1 MHPAKSVI
9 FFTTIS
15 GAGFGLIALLSLA
28 LSFGMAQFDIG
39 LFTAAIIAVGLS
51 SAGLISSTFPLGNP
65 QRAWRAFS
73 QYQSSWLSREGV
85 LSVLTLGSFV
95 LWLGSAFLA
104 GQAPLWIGILIAF
117 LCALTIFATAM
128 IYAQLKPVPRWHSHL
143 TPACYLGFS
152 LSSGMMLY
160 ALFRPEDMASG
171 QIALASLILAWAIK
185 LLWWQRADKTGR
197 DADGSTLASA
207 TGLKG
212 YADIKL
218 FEAPHLTKNYLMKE
232 MVFEIGRKH
241 GKKLRYTSMGLGF
254 VLPFI
259 LLVLAGFF
267 GAPVMMC
274 AILAFGFHM
283 TGLFVERWLFFAE
296 AEHVVALYYGK

>member
-28 LSFGMAQFDIG
+28 LCFGMASFD
-39 LFTAAIIAVGLS
+39 TAFYISALIAVFLS
-51 SAGLISSTFPLGNP
+51 SAGLISSTFHLGNP
-65 QRAWRAFS
+65 QRAWRAVS

-85 LSVLTLGSFV
+85 LSILTLGCFV
-95 LWLGSAFLA
+95 LWIGSAYITGA
-104 GQAPLWIGILIAF
+104 APAWIGALVAL
-117 LCALTIFATAM
+117 LCGLTIFATAM
-128 IYAQLKPVPRWHSHL
+128 IYAQLKPVPRWHSRL
-143 TPACYLGFS
+143 TPASYLGFG
-152 LSSGMMLY
+152 LSSGML
-160 ALFRPEDMASG
+160 LFAAFLPDQIGLGYIGMAS
-171 QIALASLILAWAIK
+171 LVLAWGIK
-185 LLWWQRADKTGR
+185 MMWWQRADKTGR
-197 DADGSTLASA
+197 DADGSSLASA
-207 TGLKG
+207 TGLTG
-212 YADIKL
+212 YASVKL

-241 GKKLRYTSMGLGF
+241 GKKLRYISMGLGF
-254 VLPFI
+254 VLPSI
-259 LLVLAGFF
+259 LLLLAGFF
-267 GAPVMMC
+267 GAPVMVC

>member
-39 LFTAAIIAVGLS
+39 LFTSAIIAVGLS
-51 SAGLISSTFPLGNP
+51 SAGLISSTFHLGNP

-85 LSVLTLGSFV
+85 LSILTLGCFV
-95 LWLGSAFLA
+95 LWLGNAFLA
-104 GQAPLWIGILIAF
+104 GQAPVWIGILIAF

-152 LSSGMMLY
+152 LSSGMILY
-160 ALFRPEDMASG
+160 AFLGPEDMASG
-171 QIALASLILAWAIK
+171 QIALASLVLAWAIK

-197 DADGSTLASA
+197 DADGSSLASA
-207 TGLKG
+207 TGLTG

-232 MVFEIGRKH
+232 MVFEIGRRH
-241 GKKLRYTSMGLGF
+241 GKKLRYISMGLGF

-267 GAPVMMC
+267 GAPVMVY

>member
-15 GAGFGLIALLSLA
+15 GAGFGFIALLSLA
-28 LSFGMAQFDIG
+28 ICFGIAAFDTA
-39 LFTAAIIAVGLS
+39 LFTSAIIAVVLS
-51 SAGLISSTFPLGNP
+51 SAGLISSTFHLGNP
-65 QRAWRAFS
+65 QRAWRALS

-85 LSVLTLGSFV
+85 LSVITLAAFV
-95 LWLGSAFLA
+95 LWLGSAFVT
-104 GQAPLWIGILIAF
+104 GHAPLWIGAAIAIL
-117 LCALTIFATAM
+117 CGLTIFATAM

-143 TPACYLGFS
+143 TPASYLGFG
-152 LSSGMMLY
+152 LSSGILLFASLTPSVT
-160 ALFRPEDMASG
+160 ALGYISM
-171 QIALASLILAWAIK
+171 ASLILAWAIK
-185 LLWWQRADKTGR
+185 MMWWQRADKTGR
-197 DADGSTLASA
+197 DADGSTLATA
-207 TGLKG
+207 TGLTG
-212 YADIKL
+212 YASVKL

-241 GKKLRYTSMGLGF
+241 ATKLRRISMGLGF

-259 LLVLAGFF
+259 LLMLAAFF
-267 GAPVMMC
+267 GAPIIIC
-274 AILAFGFHM
+274 ASAAFLLHM

>member
-28 LSFGMAQFDIG
+28 ICFGIATFD
-39 LFTAAIIAVGLS
+39 TALYTSAIIAVLLS
-51 SAGLISSTFPLGNP
+51 SAGLISSTFHLGNP

-85 LSVLTLGSFV
+85 LSVLTLGCFV
-95 LWLGSAFLA
+95 LWLGSAFISGRA
-104 GQAPLWIGILIAF
+104 ETWIGALVAL
-117 LCALTIFATAM
+117 LCGLTIFATAM
-128 IYAQLKPVPRWHSHL
+128 IYAQLKPIPRWYSHL
-143 TPACYLGFS
+143 TPASYLGFG
-152 LSSGMMLY
+152 LSSGMLLFAGILPDHV
-160 ALFRPEDMASG
+160 ALGYMG
-171 QIALASLILAWAIK
+171 IASLILAWGIK
-185 LLWWQRADKTGR
+185 MMWWQRADKTGR
-197 DADGSTLASA
+197 DADGSSLASA
-207 TGLKG
+207 TGLTG
-212 YADIKL
+212 YASVKL

-241 GKKLRYTSMGLGF
+241 AVKLRKISMVLGF

-267 GAPVMMC
+267 SAPMMVC
-274 AILAFGFHM
+274 APIAFAFHM

>member
-51 SAGLISSTFPLGNP
+51 SAGLISSTFHLGNP
-65 QRAWRAFS
+65 LRAWRAFS
-73 QYQSSWLSREGV
+73 QIQSSWLSREGV
-85 LSVLTLGSFV
+85 LSVLTLGCFV

-104 GQAPLWIGILIAF
+104 GQAPVWIGILIAF

-152 LSSGMMLY
+152 LSSGMILY
-160 ALFRPEDMASG
+160 ALLRPEDMVSG
-171 QIALASLILAWAIK
+171 HIALASLVLAWAIK

-212 YADIKL
+212 YANIKL

-232 MVFEIGRKH
+232 MVFKIGRKH
-241 GKKLRYTSMGLGF
+241 GKKLRYISMGLGF

-267 GAPVMMC
+267 GAPLIMC

>member
-39 LFTAAIIAVGLS
+39 LFTAAIVAVGLS
-51 SAGLISSTFPLGNP
+51 SAGLISSAFHLRNP

-73 QYQSSWLSREGV
+73 QYQGSWLSREGV
-85 LSVLTLGSFV
+85 LSVVTLSCFV

-104 GQAPLWIGILIAF
+104 GRAPVWIGILIAF

-152 LSSGMMLY
+152 LSSGMILY
-160 ALFRPEDMASG
+160 ALVRPEGMASG
-171 QIALASLILAWAIK
+171 QIALASLSVAWAIK
-185 LLWWQRADKTGR
+185 LLWWKRADKTGR
-197 DADGSTLASA
+197 DADGSSLASA
-207 TGLKG
+207 TGLTG

-218 FEAPHLTKNYLMKE
+218 FEAPHLTKDYLMKE

-241 GKKLRYTSMGLGF
+241 GKKLRHISMGLGF
-254 VLPFI
+254 ILPCI

-267 GAPVMMC
+267 GAPLMVC

-283 TGLFVERWLFFAE
+283 IGLFIERWLFFAE

>member
-51 SAGLISSTFPLGNP
+51 SAGLISSTFHLANP
-65 QRAWRAFS
+65 QRAWHAFS

-85 LSVLTLGSFV
+85 LSVLTLGCFV
-95 LWLGSAFLA
+95 LWLGSSFLA

-152 LSSGMMLY
+152 LSSGMILY
-160 ALFRPEDMASG
+160 ALLRPEDMASG
-171 QIALASLILAWAIK
+171 QIALASLVLAWAIK

-197 DADGSTLASA
+197 DADGSSLASA
-207 TGLKG
+207 TGLTG

-241 GKKLRYTSMGLGF
+241 GKKLRNISMGLGF

-259 LLVLAGFF
+259 LLLLAGFF
-267 GAPVMMC
+267 GAPVMVC

-283 TGLFVERWLFFAE
+283 IGLFVERWLFFAE

>member
-1 MHPAKSVI
+1 
-9 FFTTIS
+9 
-15 GAGFGLIALLSLA
+15 
-28 LSFGMAQFDIG
+28 
-39 LFTAAIIAVGLS
+39 LS
-51 SAGLISSTFPLGNP
+51 SAGLISSTFHLGNP

-85 LSVLTLGSFV
+85 LSVLTLGCFV

-152 LSSGMMLY
+152 LSSGMILY
-160 ALFRPEDMASG
+160 ALLRPEDMASG

-207 TGLKG
+207 TGLTG

-241 GKKLRYTSMGLGF
+241 GKKLRHISMGLGF

>member
-9 FFTTIS
+9 FFTAIS
-15 GAGFGLIALLSLA
+15 GAGFGRVALLALA
-28 LSFGMAQFDIG
+28 LSFGIAQFDIG

-51 SAGLISSTFPLGNP
+51 SAGLISSTFHLGNP

-85 LSVLTLGSFV
+85 LSVLTLGCFV

-152 LSSGMMLY
+152 LSSGMILY
-160 ALFRPEDMASG
+160 ALLRPEDIASG

-207 TGLKG
+207 TGLTG

-241 GKKLRYTSMGLGF
+241 GKKLRHISMGLGF

>member
-39 LFTAAIIAVGLS
+39 LFTSAIIAVGLS
-51 SAGLISSTFPLGNP
+51 SAGLISSTFHLGNP

-85 LSVLTLGSFV
+85 LSILTLGCFV
-95 LWLGSAFLA
+95 LWLGNAFLA
-104 GQAPLWIGILIAF
+104 GQAPVWIGILIAF

-152 LSSGMMLY
+152 LSSGMILY
-160 ALFRPEDMASG
+160 AFLRPEDMASG
-171 QIALASLILAWAIK
+171 QIALASLVLAWAIK

-197 DADGSTLASA
+197 DADGSSLASA
-207 TGLKG
+207 IGLTG

-218 FEAPHLTKNYLMKE
+218 FEAPHMTKNYLMKE
-232 MVFEIGRKH
+232 MVFEIGRRH
-241 GKKLRYTSMGLGF
+241 GKKLRFISMGLGF

-267 GAPVMMC
+267 GAPVMVC

>member
-39 LFTAAIIAVGLS
+39 LFTAAIFAIVLS
-51 SAGLISSTFPLGNP
+51 SAGLISSTFHLGNP

-85 LSVLTLGSFV
+85 LSVLTLGCFV
-95 LWLGSAFLA
+95 LWLGSAYLA
-104 GQAPLWIGILIAF
+104 GQAPVWIGVLVAF

-143 TPACYLGFS
+143 TPACYLGFAM
-152 LSSGMMLY
+152 SSGMILY
-160 ALFRPEDMASG
+160 ALVTPEDMASG
-171 QIALASLILAWAIK
+171 QIAMASLSLAWGVK

-197 DADGSTLASA
+197 DADGSTLATA
-207 TGLKG
+207 TGLTG
-212 YADIKL
+212 YAELKL

-241 GKKLRYTSMGLGF
+241 ATKLRYISLGLGF

-259 LLVLAGFF
+259 LMVLAGFF
-267 GAPVMMC
+267 GAPVMIC
-274 AILAFGFHM
+274 AFLAFGFHM
-283 TGLFVERWLFFAE
+283 AGLFVERWLFFAE

>member
-51 SAGLISSTFPLGNP
+51 SAGLISSTFHLGNP

-85 LSVLTLGSFV
+85 LSVLTLGCFV

-104 GQAPLWIGILIAF
+104 GQAPVWIGILIAF

-152 LSSGMMLY
+152 LSSGMILY
-160 ALFRPEDMASG
+160 ALLRPEDMASG
-171 QIALASLILAWAIK
+171 HIALASLVLAWAIK
-185 LLWWQRADKTGR
+185 LLWWQRSDKTGR
-197 DADGSTLASA
+197 DADGSSLASA
-207 TGLKG
+207 TGLTG

-232 MVFEIGRKH
+232 MVFEIGRTH
-241 GKKLRYTSMGLGF
+241 GKKLRYISMGLGL

-267 GAPVMMC
+267 GAPVLMC

>member
-28 LSFGMAQFDIG
+28 LSFGIAQFDIG

-51 SAGLISSTFPLGNP
+51 SAGLISSTFHLGNP

-85 LSVLTLGSFV
+85 LSVLTLGCFV

-104 GQAPLWIGILIAF
+104 GQAPLWIGTLIAL

-152 LSSGMMLY
+152 LSSGMILY
-160 ALFRPEDMASG
+160 ALVRPGDMASG

-207 TGLKG
+207 TGLNG

-241 GKKLRYTSMGLGF
+241 GKKLRHISMGLGF

-296 AEHVVALYYGK
+296 AEHIVALYYGK